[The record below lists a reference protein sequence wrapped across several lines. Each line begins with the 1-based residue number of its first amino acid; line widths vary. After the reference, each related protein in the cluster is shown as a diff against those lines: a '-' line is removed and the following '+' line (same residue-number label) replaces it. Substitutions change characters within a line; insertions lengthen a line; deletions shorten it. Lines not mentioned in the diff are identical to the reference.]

1 MSKSAGNVVAP
12 QEVIQKYGAE
22 ILRLWVASTDF
33 REDVRISPEILSQ
46 LVETYRKI
54 RNTCRFLL
62 GNLYDFDPKRDGV
75 GDASFLEIDRWALGR
90 LQHLIQRVRRGYA
103 DYEFHI
109 VVHALNNFC
118 AVEMSAVYLDVLKD
132 RLYVSRSNSLER
144 RAAQRVL
151 YEVLVA
157 MTQLMAPILSFTAE
171 EIWDSLIKGR
181 EGQSVYLTGFPE
193 ARSDF
198 HDVTLAN
205 RWERLLLIREEV
217 SRVLE
222 TARQKKEIGH
232 SLEAAVTL
240 YAGGELLEFLRGSER
255 DLPMLLI
262 VSVVM
267 ILPIAGDDPHTLP
280 VDRPANVRP
289 ETCLP
294 DRRGGMPSQ
303 AVAGEVLKE
312 LGILVERAS
321 GDKCERCWMYLES
334 VGRDKIHPTLCARC
348 VGVLS
353 GRADA

>member
-1 MSKSAGNVVAP
+1 
-12 QEVIQKYGAE
+12 
-22 ILRLWVASTDF
+22 
-33 REDVRISPEILSQ
+33 
-46 LVETYRKI
+46 
-54 RNTCRFLL
+54 
-62 GNLYDFDPKRDGV
+62 
-75 GDASFLEIDRWALGR
+75 
-90 LQHLIQRVRRGYA
+90 
-103 DYEFHI
+103 
-109 VVHALNNFC
+109 
-118 AVEMSAVYLDVLKD
+118 
-132 RLYVSRSNSLER
+132 
-144 RAAQRVL
+144 
-151 YEVLVA
+151 
-157 MTQLMAPILSFTAE
+157 MAPILSFTAE

-193 ARSDF
+193 VRSDF
-198 HDVTLAN
+198 HDVTLAS

-255 DLPMLLI
+255 DLPTLLI

-280 VDRPANVRP
+280 TVAGLPVDRPANVRP

-294 DRRGGMPSQ
+294 DRGGGMPSQ

-312 LGILVERAS
+312 LGIFVEHAS

-334 VGRDKIHPTLCARC
+334 VGMDKIHPTLCARC